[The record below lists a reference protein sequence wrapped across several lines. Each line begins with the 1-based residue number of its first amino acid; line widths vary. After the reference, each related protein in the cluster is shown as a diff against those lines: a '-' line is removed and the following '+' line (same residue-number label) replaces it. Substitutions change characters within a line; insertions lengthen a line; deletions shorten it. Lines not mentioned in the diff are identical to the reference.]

1 MALWLEATKDLLWK
15 NGRFRNEPS
24 LFIEGTAKCRSES
37 LFFIF
42 FLWIVTLFLLIFV
55 LATFFA
61 AFGDE
66 QVQEVTCL
74 YSALLTRCTRNE
86 DTLDKLFLDRRVSK
100 YVCFFSSPFISMT
113 HTLLES
119 SNSKNLVGK
128 SITREMSHFV
138 SIFTGEPSPRNW
150 GPFDHRGCQFLWL
163 LSFSPGALL
172 LFGNCGL
179 LHESVDEEGEG
190 RPLVAK

>member
-1 MALWLEATKDLLWK
+1 MIRGHKRLTVKERPLPQRAQPFH
-15 NGRFRNEPS
+15 RRHSQMS
-24 LFIEGTAKCRSES
+24 LRITVFHF
-37 LFFIF
+37 LF
-42 FLWIVTLFLLIFV
+42 VDSNTFLLIFV

-119 SNSKNLVGK
+119 LNSKNLVGK

-138 SIFTGEPSPRNW
+138 SIFTSEPSPRNW

-179 LHESVDEEGEG
+179 LHESVDEGEG